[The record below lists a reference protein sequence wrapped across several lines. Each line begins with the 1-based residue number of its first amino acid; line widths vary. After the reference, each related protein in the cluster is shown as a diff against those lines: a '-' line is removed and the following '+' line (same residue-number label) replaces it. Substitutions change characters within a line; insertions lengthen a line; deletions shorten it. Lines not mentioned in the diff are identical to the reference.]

1 MSETRPGPIRVV
13 VVDDSPTVR
22 ELLVSLLQSVPDIQ
36 VVGVAAEGEEAVRLT
51 KRLRPD
57 VVTMDVFMP
66 NMDGLEATRRI
77 MREAPTPIV
86 VVTATLKRHDVD
98 LAFESLKSGAL
109 TAVCKPSLSDAA
121 SCDQLVQTV
130 RLMADVPVV
139 HRWGRYAGPPLALKE
154 MPPPATAK
162 TVPPPQARRKS
173 PLLSTKVQ
181 RRVEI
186 VGIAS
191 STGGPAALVK
201 VLGKLPADYP
211 LPILVVQHVTRG
223 FTDGLAQ
230 WLDGETPLRVRV
242 AIHGDA
248 LTPGH
253 VLIAPDDH
261 HMQVN
266 QRGNIRLSQE
276 PPYKGLRPSAN
287 FLFDSLAR
295 THGSQALGI
304 VLTGMGDD
312 GAEGLAALHQSG
324 GLTIA
329 QDEESCIVYGMPR
342 EAVARKAVDLVL
354 PLDQISTVLEQQT
367 QQPKRAIA
375 NA

>member
-1 MSETRPGPIRVV
+1 MSKTKPGPIRVV

-22 ELLVSLLQSVPDIQ
+22 ELLVSLLQNAPDIQ
-36 VVGVAAEGEEAVRLT
+36 VVGVAADGEEAVRLT

-77 MREAPTPIV
+77 MRQAPTPIV

-109 TAVCKPSLSDAA
+109 TAVCKPSLSDTA
-121 SCDQLVQTV
+121 SCDQIVQTV

-139 HRWGRYAGPPLALKE
+139 HRWGRYEGPSLTLKE
-154 MPPPATAK
+154 TSPATAK
-162 TVPPPQARRKS
+162 TVPSPQARRKS
-173 PLLSTKVQ
+173 PLPSTKVR

-186 VGIAS
+186 IGIAS

-201 VLGKLPADYP
+201 VLGKLPASYP
-211 LPILVVQHVTRG
+211 APILVVQHVTRG

-242 AIHGDA
+242 AAHGDA
-248 LTPGH
+248 LAPGH
-253 VLIAPDDH
+253 VLVAPDDH

-266 QRGNIRLSQE
+266 QRGNVKLSQE

-287 FLFDSLAR
+287 FLFNSLAY
-295 THGSQALGI
+295 THGSKALGI

-312 GAEGLAALHQSG
+312 GAEGMTALHQAG

-367 QQPKRAIA
+367 RQPKRAIA